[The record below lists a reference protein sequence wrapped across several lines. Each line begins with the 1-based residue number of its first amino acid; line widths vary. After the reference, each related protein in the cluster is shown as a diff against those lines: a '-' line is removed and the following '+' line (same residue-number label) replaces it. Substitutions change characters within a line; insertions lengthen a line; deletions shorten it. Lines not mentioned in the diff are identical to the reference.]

1 MKTYK
6 YYIDLILVA
15 ACLTYF
21 SDDVSAQ
28 VTSQQKISQAQSM
41 GVASGNTS
49 TSRSVSYVKDGSRV
63 SISENQR
70 GITIS
75 VDGKSVHAKN
85 IPELKKNYPS
95 QFRLYEEHLSN
106 PRISTFA
113 SAGGSARG
121 VGGGGNFSE
130 ESMQSRTISTV
141 DNGKRISIRETKT
154 GITVSVNGKRIKAK
168 NAKDLKKKSPEA
180 FRMYEKYLGGNPLM
194 KMNLQPGKSK
204 AQIMME
210 QQLQRLLDQNA
221 GNPQMREIIE
231 RMLENLP
238 Q

>member
-1 MKTYK
+1 METCKTY
-6 YYIDLILVA
+6 IGVILVA
-15 ACLTYF
+15 ACLTFF
-21 SDDVSAQ
+21 SNDVSAQ
-28 VTSQQKISQAQSM
+28 VTSQQKISQARSM

-49 TSRSVSYVKDGSRV
+49 TSRSVSYVRDGRRI
-63 SISENQR
+63 SIFENQR

-85 IPELKKNYPS
+85 IPELKKNHPS

-121 VGGGGNFSE
+121 VGGGDHFSE
-130 ESMQSRTISTV
+130 ESMLSRTISTV
-141 DNGKRISIRETKT
+141 DNGKRISITETQT
-154 GITVSVNGKRIKAK
+154 GITVSVNGKRITAK

-180 FRMYEKYLGGNPLM
+180 FEMYRKYLGGNPLM
-194 KMNLQPGKSK
+194 KMNLQPSKSN
-204 AQIMME
+204 AHIMME

-231 RMLENLP
+231 RILENLP

>member
-6 YYIDLILVA
+6 YYIGLILVA

-21 SDDVSAQ
+21 SNDVSAQ

-85 IPELKKNYPS
+85 IPELKKNYPRNFVCMRS
-95 QFRLYEEHLSN
+95 
-106 PRISTFA
+106 ISA
-113 SAGGSARG
+113 IQESVLLPQQAVQPG

-168 NAKDLKKKSPEA
+168 NAKDLKKKSPAA
-180 FRMYEKYLGGNPLM
+180 FKMYDKYLGGNPLM
-194 KMNLQPGKSK
+194 KMNLQPGKSN
-204 AQIMME
+204 
-210 QQLQRLLDQNA
+210 R
-221 GNPQMREIIE
+221 RS
-231 RMLENLP
+231 
-238 Q
+238 

>member
-1 MKTYK
+1 MKTSK
-6 YYIDLILVA
+6 NYIDLILVA

-21 SDDVSAQ
+21 SNDVFAQ
-28 VTSQQKISQAQSM
+28 VTSQQKVSQAQWM
-41 GVASGNTS
+41 GGASGNTS
-49 TSRSVSYVKDGSRV
+49 TSRSVYVRDGRRI

-75 VDGKSVHAKN
+75 VDGRSVHAKN

-95 QFRLYEEHLSN
+95 EFRLYEEHLSN

-130 ESMQSRTISTV
+130 ESMQFRTISTV
-141 DNGKRISIRETKT
+141 DNGKRISIRETKM
-154 GITVSVNGKRIKAK
+154 GITVSINGKRIKAK

-180 FRMYEKYLGGNPLM
+180 FEMYDKYLGGNPLM
-194 KMNLQPGKSK
+194 KMNLQPGKSN